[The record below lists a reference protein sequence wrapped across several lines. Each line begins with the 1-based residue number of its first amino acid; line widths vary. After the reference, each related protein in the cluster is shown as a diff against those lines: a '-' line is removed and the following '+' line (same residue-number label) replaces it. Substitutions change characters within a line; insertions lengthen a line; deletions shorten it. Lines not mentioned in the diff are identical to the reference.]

1 MRERREQQ
9 TDGEREDQNQKNK
22 ERMRRFRKMR
32 KDIMAPHSD
41 DNMNDN
47 TDSSSDI
54 VKQLN
59 EEHRAN
65 QEKDILRDNE
75 RKESEPGLE
84 ECICDFDIDCPY
96 CTEQHETENHLYM
109 LTSKEDSDRIQK
121 DELEAYKYLK
131 RKERREKRKALL
143 EKAKRPLPP
152 LPERELSEYEK
163 IREKF
168 IAQRKQEWE
177 RYEKEWEKQWQ
188 ENKQS

>member
-1 MRERREQQ
+1 
-9 TDGEREDQNQKNK
+9 
-22 ERMRRFRKMR
+22 
-32 KDIMAPHSD
+32 
-41 DNMNDN
+41 
-47 TDSSSDI
+47 
-54 VKQLN
+54 
-59 EEHRAN
+59 
-65 QEKDILRDNE
+65 
-75 RKESEPGLE
+75 
-84 ECICDFDIDCPY
+84 
-96 CTEQHETENHLYM
+96 M

-143 EKAKRPLPP
+143 EKAKRPLAP

-177 RYEKEWEKQWQ
+177 IYEKEWEKQWQ